1 MVFRR
6 KPRNEA
12 KPKAKSDDKDA
23 PKEPSPDAPRMINGV
38 RVAKA
43 STIVREGL

>member
-12 KPKAKSDDKDA
+12 KPKAKTD

-43 STIVREGL
+43 STIVRAGR

>member
-6 KPRNEA
+6 KPRNDA
-12 KPKAKSDDKDA
+12 KPKPDAKDT
-23 PKEPSPDAPRMINGV
+23 PKQPASDAPRMINGV

-43 STIVREGL
+43 STIVRQGS

>member
-1 MVFRR
+1 MPFRR
-6 KPRNEA
+6 KPRKTPKPDA
-12 KPKAKSDDKDA
+12 KNTPKS
-23 PKEPSPDAPRMINGV
+23 ESGDAPRMINGV

>member
-6 KPRNEA
+6 KPRNDA
-12 KPKAKSDDKDA
+12 KPKAT
-23 PKEPSPDAPRMINGV
+23 PKEPAPAPPRMINGV

-43 STIVREGL
+43 STIVRSGS

>member
-6 KPRNEA
+6 KPRNDA
-12 KPKAKSDDKDA
+12 KPEAKDA
-23 PKEPSPDAPRMINGV
+23 PKEPSPETPRMINGV

-43 STIVREGL
+43 STIVRSGS

>member
-6 KPRNEA
+6 KPRNA
-12 KPKAKSDDKDA
+12 PKPKAKPA
-23 PKEPSPDAPRMINGV
+23 PKQPASEAPRMINGV

-43 STIVREGL
+43 STIVRQGS

>member
-6 KPRNEA
+6 KPRNDA
-12 KPKAKSDDKDA
+12 NPKAKSDAKDA

-43 STIVREGL
+43 STIWRQSL

>member
-6 KPRNEA
+6 KPRNDAKPEA
-12 KPKAKSDDKDA
+12 KAA
-23 PKEPSPDAPRMINGV
+23 PEDPSPGAPRMVNGV

-43 STIVREGL
+43 STIVRSGS

>member
-6 KPRNEA
+6 KPRNDA
-12 KPKAKSDDKDA
+12 KPKPDAKDA
-23 PKEPSPDAPRMINGV
+23 PKQPASDAPRMINGV

>member
-1 MVFRR
+1 MPFRR
-6 KPRNEA
+6 KPRNTPKPDA
-12 KPKAKSDDKDA
+12 KRT

-43 STIVREGL
+43 STIVRAGR